1 MLKMR
6 DDNTGQTLGPIRPES
21 VARKLA
27 AIYNYEHPKLLA
39 EVQADPKLPEL
50 LWFVQYMS
58 LQPGGLGKFSTDLV
72 ELMPE
77 SFGTVTMRGLPDRD
91 FSLEEKAAI
100 WNEIPP
106 KHQPHIK
113 FCTGLEGVE
122 NLLDGATAKDLAGYE
137 PCELRKV
144 KTVLKDYD
152 MAKFRAVCHKAV
164 IEELP
169 KFLHA
174 ICSHPEKPFS
184 PQSFQVGGN
193 GWEDRGKD
201 YRETWYADVWE
212 CLNEFMQRRATT
224 IQARIAMTE
233 VAAKTFDALD
243 YALEAKAMVRIE
255 GDSRF
260 GKTEA
265 VKAWCDM
272 RPGRARHL
280 STPCSNSVGDLIHR
294 VAEALG
300 MDVSYGS
307 RPQGLRQRIEYV
319 LKHSGLF
326 IILDEAH
333 FLIPQSYALT
343 TAPARLN
350 WVRTEIVD
358 RGLPVAMVVTP
369 QAFLPALTRFAK
381 RTGYTMEQFFGRNFR
396 TVLLPDA
403 LSEADMVAVAKIHAP
418 EFEEDY
424 LPLIADLAAVSEN
437 YLQAVEAIIKLAR
450 HLARRE
456 KHKRVGLADIEAAAS
471 EVIPQRPKPEHSEPA
486 QPGQPRINGP
496 LKAVKRAVKGRAEAG
511 SITDFQ
517 PCSLRGQSPAPETL
531 ELVSVEP

>member
-1 MLKMR
+1 MKN
-6 DDNTGQTLGPIRPES
+6 DNCETPGPIRPET

-39 EVQADPKLPEL
+39 EVQADPRLPEL

-58 LQPGGLGKFSTDLV
+58 LQPGGLAKFAADLF
-72 ELMPE
+72 EKMPE
-77 SFGTVTMRGLPDRD
+77 RFGTVTMRNTTGREYT
-91 FSLEEKAAI
+91 LEEKVAI

-106 KHQPHIK
+106 KHQPRIK
-113 FCTGLEGVE
+113 FCTGFEGVE
-122 NLLDGATAKDLAGYE
+122 NLLDGATAKDLAEYE
-137 PCELRKV
+137 PSELRKV
-144 KTVLKDYD
+144 KSVLKDYD
-152 MAKFRAVCHKAV
+152 TAKFRAICHEAV
-164 IEELP
+164 IEEMP
-169 KFLHA
+169 KFLQA
-174 ICSHPEKPFS
+174 ICSQPEKPFS
-184 PQSFQVGGN
+184 PQSFQAGGN
-193 GWEDRGKD
+193 GWEDLGKD

-272 RPGRARHL
+272 RPGVARHM
-280 STPCSNSVGDLIHR
+280 SVPCSNSVGDLIHR

-319 LKHSGLF
+319 LKYSGLF

-333 FLIPQSYALT
+333 FLIPQSYALG

-369 QAFLPALTRFAK
+369 QSFLPALTRFAK

-403 LSEADMVAVAKIHAP
+403 LSEGDMVAVAKIHAP
-418 EFEEDY
+418 EFDEDY

-456 KHKRVGLADIEAAAS
+456 KDKRVGLADIEAAAS
-471 EVIPQRPKPEHSEPA
+471 EVIPHRTKHSQGEDA
-486 QPGQPRINGP
+486 QPDRPRINAP
-496 LKAVKRAVKGRAEAG
+496 LKPVKRAVKGRAEAG
-511 SITDFQ
+511 ITDFQ
-517 PCSLRGQSPAPETL
+517 PCSLRGQSPAPERL
-531 ELVSVEP
+531 EFVSVEP